1 MMIIKNI
8 ISYVSLFFISTVCVP
23 LNLYGIETRT
33 LDSFDQT
40 VGWETITSDQVD
52 IKIQQ
57 VVGYTNNALRIDY
70 SFLAGSGYGGI
81 QKEFLIDL
89 PENYQFSF
97 YLKGESPANN
107 FEFKILDSSG
117 ENVWWV
123 NQRNFE
129 FPTDW
134 KKIVIKKRHISFAWG
149 PTKDRNLRQVNKI
162 EFIISS
168 ANGGKGTV
176 FLDQLIFE
184 SLDPPDSIPTQPI
197 VTVIRPAS
205 SSQGIQFVQ
214 DGDTNTYWLS
224 SVVPETQEILIDFQK
239 YREFGGLVIHWDK
252 QDYARKYEIW
262 VSNDQKE
269 WMLAY
274 RVTAGAGGRRY
285 IFLKDFDSRYL
296 KIILSTSSRQRG
308 YLIKEIQVE
317 NFTFSQNKENLF
329 FFIASE
335 KPRGHF
341 PRYFYNEQSY
351 WTIVGVDKDRD
362 EALINEEGMIEVD
375 KGCFSIEPFIYHNQK
390 LITWNEVEVKQF
402 LEMDYLPVPKVQ
414 WSHPDFQLEIQ
425 CLAAGPPDSSMLL
438 ITYNFQNKLK
448 EIFDGKFYITLRPF
462 QVNTPWQFLNNPGGV
477 SKIEH
482 IHYEKDSR
490 EIQINQEKFIY
501 LLTEPNA
508 FGVAEFDEGDITEFL
523 EVDKLPLRQNA
534 HDHFGCASA
543 AIKFDLVVPPETNK
557 EVFLLIPYHEKS
569 IPFSKLVFDD
579 NACNF
584 YHQQFKE
591 TSQFWEKQLNHVQ
604 FYGPPE
610 MHHLVNSLRSN
621 LAYIL
626 INRDGAGIQPGSRSY
641 ERSWIR
647 DGSLTSSALL
657 KMGINQPVKE
667 FIEWYSQHQGK
678 DGKVPCVV
686 DHRGPDPVPENDSHG
701 QLIFAIMQYF
711 QFTRDTTFLRSHYS
725 HLRAAVNY
733 LEYLMNQRLVEY
745 YRNGNDSLQSLY
757 GLLPESISHEG
768 YSEKPR
774 HSYWDNFFALKGL
787 KDAVTA
793 AQILDEKEDRQRFNF
808 LRNLFEKNLYQSL
821 ALSIKRT
828 KIDYLPGCAELGDFD
843 ATSTA
848 IAIYPCGELPRLP
861 QPYAQQT
868 FDRYFD
874 YFNQRRHADFQW
886 RDYTPYEIRLVGTF
900 ILLHQPER
908 AYQLL
913 NFFLN
918 DQRPPGWNHWAEVVR
933 KGFRTAGFIGDMP
946 HTWVGSDFINAV
958 RTFFAYEEESSS
970 SLIIAA
976 GIKKSWID
984 LPEGV
989 SVQRLPTYYGLLDY
1003 SMMKKS
1009 NKYYIQVKGDFIT
1022 TPHQFRL
1029 RNIWGNQLR
1038 SVTMNGKKTKS
1049 YDPHYI
1055 YFDTVPV
1062 ELIIQ

>member
-1 MMIIKNI
+1 MIVKNI
-8 ISYVSLFFISTVCVP
+8 ILSVLLYFISVFCVP
-23 LNLYGIETRT
+23 WNLYGIETRI
-33 LDSFDQT
+33 LDSFDQLE
-40 VGWETITSDQVD
+40 GWKIINSDQVE

-57 VVGYTNNALRIDY
+57 VAGYANNALRIDY
-70 SFLAGSGYGGI
+70 NFLAGTGYGGI

-107 FEFKILDSSG
+107 FEFKILDPSG

-129 FPTDW
+129 FPTNW
-134 KKIVIKKRHISFAWG
+134 KKIIIKKRHISFAWG
-149 PTKDRNLRQVNKI
+149 PTENRNLRQVNKI
-162 EFIISS
+162 EFIIAS
-168 ANGGKGTV
+168 ANGGNGTI
-176 FLDQLIFE
+176 FLDQLMFE
-184 SLDPPDSIPTQPI
+184 SLDPPDIIPPQPVI
-197 VTVIRPAS
+197 TVLRPAS
-205 SSQGIQFVQ
+205 SSPGIQFVQ

-224 SVVPETQEILIDFQK
+224 SALSDTQEILIDFQK

-252 QDYARKYEIW
+252 QDYARKYDIW
-262 VSNDQKE
+262 VSNDQKD
-269 WMLAY
+269 WILAY
-274 RVTAGAGGRRY
+274 RVMAGAGGRRY

-296 KIILSTSSRQRG
+296 KIVLLASNRQQG

-317 NFTFSQNKENLF
+317 NFSFSTSKENLF
-329 FFIASE
+329 SFIASE

-402 LEMDYLPVPKVQ
+402 LERDYLPIPKVQ

-425 CLAAGPPDSSMLL
+425 CLATGPSDSSMLL
-438 ITYNFQNKLK
+438 IKYNFQNRLK
-448 EIFDGKFYITLRPF
+448 ETFVGKFYVTLRPF
-462 QVNTPWQFLNNPGGV
+462 QVNTPWQFLNNPGGLA
-477 SKIEH
+477 KIDR
-482 IHYEKDSR
+482 IYYDKDSQ
-490 EIQINQEKFIY
+490 EIQVNQEKFIY
-501 LLTEPNA
+501 LLTEPSA
-508 FGVAEFDEGDITEFL
+508 FGVAEFDEGDITEYL
-523 EVDKLPLRQNA
+523 EVDRLPLRQSA

-543 AIKFDLVVPPETNK
+543 AVEFALEIPPEMNQ
-557 EVFLLIPYHEKS
+557 EVFLLIPFHEKS
-569 IPFSKLVFDD
+569 IPFSKLVFNDT
-579 NACNF
+579 ARNF
-584 YHQQFKE
+584 YNQQLEE
-591 TSQFWEKQLNHVQ
+591 TSQLWERRLNYVQ
-604 FYGPPE
+604 FYVPPE

-657 KMGINQPVKE
+657 KMGIHQPVKE
-667 FIEWYSQHQGK
+667 FIEWYSQYQGK
-678 DGKVPCVV
+678 EGKVPCVV
-686 DHRGPDPVPENDSHG
+686 DRRGPDPVPENDSHG

-711 QFTRDTTFLRSHYS
+711 RFTHDTTFLRVHYA
-725 HLRAAVNY
+725 HIQAAVNY
-733 LEYLMNQRLVEY
+733 LEYLMNQRLTEY

-768 YSEKPR
+768 YSDKPR

-793 AQILDEKEDRQRFNF
+793 ARILNEKEDLQRFIF
-808 LRNLFEKNLYQSL
+808 LRDLFEKNLYQSL
-821 ALSIKRT
+821 GLSIKRT
-828 KIDYLPGCAELGDFD
+828 GIDYLPGCAELGDFD

-848 IAIYPCGELPRLP
+848 IAIYPCGELSRLP

-868 FDRYFD
+868 FDRYFN
-874 YFNQRRHADFQW
+874 YFNQRQHADFQW
-886 RDYTPYEIRLVGTF
+886 RDYTPYEVRLVGTF
-900 ILLHQPER
+900 ILLNQPER
-908 AYQLL
+908 AHQLL
-913 NFFLN
+913 NYFFG

-933 KGFRTAGFIGDMP
+933 KGYRTAGFIGDMP

-958 RTFFAYEEESSS
+958 RTFFAYEEESSQ

-984 LPEGV
+984 SPEGV
-989 SVQRLPTYYGLLDY
+989 AVQKLPTYYGLLDY
-1003 SMMKKS
+1003 SIIKKS
-1009 NKYYIQVKGDFIT
+1009 DKYFIRIKGDFTT
-1022 TPHQFRL
+1022 TPRQFRL
-1029 RNIWGNQLR
+1029 KNIWSHRLR
-1038 SVTMNGKKTKS
+1038 SVTVNGKKTKS
-1049 YDPHYI
+1049 YDQNYI
-1055 YFDTVPV
+1055 YFYSLPA